1 MPEIEVTNGQN
12 IINII
17 TDDLSNVLVIEKAVA
32 VNWPDCM
39 GSVAE
44 YYAVSN
50 YNYEKQKEL
59 TAGLNKAVI
68 EGSDTEIIAAINTFM
83 DLFSNGSYNIYI
95 NEIDPEFSAI
105 YSNHQRKRF
114 SWLKREDEKFTSHFY
129 PHNNIYLFSRTYK
142 SIDKKRVKEYVSL
155 IQQGARPKVI
165 VYFHYYNDACFNSP
179 YYILDG
185 HHKLLAYQELGMK
198 IPAIYINKTDLVDK
212 PSDNLLLQILHIL
225 NPTERKHVL
234 KHHPDTTSFMHPV
247 LTETLDDILKNDS
260 NINTQICC
268 LLRQAYNSTD
278 EAVRQW
284 SLKRLSILK
293 KNIHKGRGLRV
304 YYFKNE
310 YGHWAFHLIEK
321 DADFDHWENI
331 FLKAKDIPPYR

>member
-114 SWLKREDEKFTSHFY
+114 SWF
-129 PHNNIYLFSRTYK
+129 
-142 SIDKKRVKEYVSL
+142 
-155 IQQGARPKVI
+155 
-165 VYFHYYNDACFNSP
+165 
-179 YYILDG
+179 
-185 HHKLLAYQELGMK
+185 
-198 IPAIYINKTDLVDK
+198 
-212 PSDNLLLQILHIL
+212 
-225 NPTERKHVL
+225 
-234 KHHPDTTSFMHPV
+234 
-247 LTETLDDILKNDS
+247 
-260 NINTQICC
+260 
-268 LLRQAYNSTD
+268 
-278 EAVRQW
+278 
-284 SLKRLSILK
+284 
-293 KNIHKGRGLRV
+293 
-304 YYFKNE
+304 
-310 YGHWAFHLIEK
+310 
-321 DADFDHWENI
+321 
-331 FLKAKDIPPYR
+331 